1 MTHGLGFSIRPR
13 LMWTRLAQSPGTFT
27 RHAMA
32 TAAARNRTVHLISTA
47 AIRTRHGHAMPSF
60 MSTSQQNQQ
69 QQKQQ
74 RQKYQQTRSLACQVP
89 KYTTKLDAIRGR
101 LRQFGTGHIEIELNH
116 SPGIALLTLHNPAK
130 HNALTGKM
138 MAELAD
144 WVDLLE
150 TVYNSPRLRGKRGT
164 TDLAAQDLRELLNVE
179 SKIVLKIQG
188 ETLPHLTA
196 QALDLLQDMVGIVVT
211 GSENKSYCAGL
222 DLSAAKETL
231 STPQA
236 GGEMTALMVSTLTRF
251 MRLPILSI
259 AAIERAAV
267 GGGAEMTT
275 FCDHRCLTTHA
286 KVQFVQTLMGVV
298 TGWGG
303 TSRLINLVPR
313 SDALRL
319 LAGAVPIQG
328 GEEAVQLG
336 FAQTV
341 APTGKAVE
349 VATQYLDQYVWEIPP
364 PKETGDGDEV
374 MPKRR
379 CLEAVRAF
387 KRLVSYGV
395 DDERVDRVAELEK
408 DLFRG
413 LWGGP
418 DNLARVEAASANM
431 KRPKK

>member
-1 MTHGLGFSIRPR
+1 
-13 LMWTRLAQSPGTFT
+13 
-27 RHAMA
+27 MA
-32 TAAARNRTVHLISTA
+32 C
-47 AIRTRHGHAMPSF
+47 
-60 MSTSQQNQQ
+60 
-69 QQKQQ
+69 K
-74 RQKYQQTRSLACQVP
+74 VP

-101 LRQFGTGHIEIELNH
+101 LRQFGGGHIEVELDH
-116 SPGIALLTLHNPAK
+116 STGIALLTLHNPSK

-150 TVYNSPRLRGKRGT
+150 TVYNSERLRGKRA
-164 TDLAAQDLRELLNVE
+164 TDLSPQDLKGLLNEE
-179 SKIVLKIQG
+179 SKIVFKIRG
-188 ETLPHLTA
+188 EKLSHLNG

-236 GGEMTALMVSTLTRF
+236 GGEMSALMISTLNRF
-251 MRLPILSI
+251 MRLPVLSI

-303 TSRLINLVPR
+303 TGRLIHMVPR
-313 SDALRL
+313 PDALRL
-319 LAGAVPIQG
+319 LAGSVPIQG

-341 APTGKAVE
+341 APVGKAVE
-349 VATQYLDQYVWEIPP
+349 VATQYLGQYVWEIPP
-364 PKETGDGDEV
+364 PKEGSEEIEEV
-374 MPKRR
+374 VPKRR

-387 KRLVSYGV
+387 KRLISYGV

-408 DLFRG
+408 ELFRG

-418 DNLARVEAASANM
+418 DNLARVEAASVNM
-431 KRPKK
+431 KRLKKNTKT

>member
-1 MTHGLGFSIRPR
+1 MTRFRSLAAFTSNGLSATSRNVPIRR
-13 LMWTRLAQSPGTFT
+13 F
-27 RHAMA
+27 
-32 TAAARNRTVHLISTA
+32 ISTA
-47 AIRTRHGHAMPSF
+47 VIGAQRHALPPTCDHRL
-60 MSTSQQNQQ
+60 NQQ
-69 QQKQQ
+69 HGGTNRLNSVTFTPFHQ
-74 RQKYQQTRSLACQVP
+74 RQPFQMRTMACKVQ
-89 KYTTKLDAIRGR
+89 YATKLDAIRGR
-101 LRQFGTGHIEIELNH
+101 LRKFGAGHIEVELNH
-116 SPGIALLTLHNPAK
+116 STGIALLTLHNPQK
-130 HNALTGKM
+130 HNSLTGKM

-150 TVYNSPRLRGKRGT
+150 AVYHDRHRGKR
-164 TDLAAQDLRELLNVE
+164 AADIAPQDIQDMLNEE
-179 SKIVLKIQG
+179 SKIVLKING
-188 ETLPHLTA
+188 ETLPHFNG
-196 QALDLLQDMVGIVVT
+196 QAFDLLQDLVGVVVT

-231 STPQA
+231 LTPEA

-251 MRLPILSI
+251 MRLPVLSM

-275 FCDHRCLTTHA
+275 FCDHRCLTTQA
-286 KVQFVQTLMGVV
+286 KVQFVQTVMGVV

-303 TSRLINLVPR
+303 ASRLVNTVPR

-328 GEEAVQLG
+328 GDEAVRMG
-336 FAQTV
+336 YAQVT
-341 APTGKAVE
+341 APVGQAVQ
-349 VATQYLDQYVWEIPP
+349 VATEYLNQYVWEDNAASQNNGSS
-364 PKETGDGDEV
+364 PK
-374 MPKRR
+374 KRR
-379 CLEAVRAF
+379 CIEAVRAF
-387 KRLVSYGV
+387 KRLVSVGV
-395 DDERVDRVAELEK
+395 DGDNVDRVSELEK